1 VGTTSLVFGLIL
13 IGVALY
19 IIFVVP
25 TSSTSD
31 ALFDLLA
38 RLTLGIPMMVIG
50 GLLLRKYDSDRKKE
64 KISK

>member
-1 VGTTSLVFGLIL
+1 MGTTSLVFGLIL